1 MCPVSILVICLLV
14 ATRSNAGITNSSAKS
29 VLPCQW
35 RQHHTAGAALY
46 YQVLLVCTPAA
57 GRNLVMLSS
66 TRFCTWYPVVPSTG
80 HQKMVLWYLVPGT
93 RYHDD
98 TSGGNLV
105 MLPGFMHSSTGITA
119 PAQCCWYQVG
129 RSMVP
134 GCTFIHSLLSAPLIL
149 LLAFL
154 YLSLRSL

>member
-1 MCPVSILVICLLV
+1 MMVQWLNFPRGYNNIRLIWVENSTKRRGKIQPPMQPGWNSWRSVPNFTTVKCCQYCQGTIMSRVGQYQGSTEKYNLGWILP
-14 ATRSNAGITNSSAKS
+14 IT
-29 VLPCQW
+29 
-35 RQHHTAGAALY
+35 G
-46 YQVLLVCTPAA
+46 
-57 GRNLVMLSS
+57 
-66 TRFCTWYPVVPSTG
+66 
-80 HQKMVLWYLVPGT
+80 

-105 MLPGFMHSSTGITA
+105 MLPDCVLVPGFMHSSTGITA

-149 LLAFL
+149 LLALL
-154 YLSLRSL
+154 YLSLRIL

>member
-1 MCPVSILVICLLV
+1 MLSS
-14 ATRSNAGITNSSAKS
+14 TRFCTWCS
-29 VLPCQW
+29 
-35 RQHHTAGAALY
+35 LY

-98 TSGGNLV
+98 TSGRNLV
-105 MLPGFMHSSTGITA
+105 LMHSSTGITA

-149 LLAFL
+149 LLALL
-154 YLSLRSL
+154 YLSLRILQIQYSFHDASTSLVASGASSPSSFCQLE